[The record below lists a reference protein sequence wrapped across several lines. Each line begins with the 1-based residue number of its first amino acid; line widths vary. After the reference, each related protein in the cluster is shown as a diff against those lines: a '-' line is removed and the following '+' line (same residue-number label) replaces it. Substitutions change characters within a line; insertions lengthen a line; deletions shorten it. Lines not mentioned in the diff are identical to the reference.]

1 VNDIKDVL
9 GLALDAGPAPGTPA
23 DPGADLARG
32 RRLLRRRRL
41 MGVAGVAAAMAVGA
55 LVPFALQGSTSPA
68 LHSASSRQELG
79 ARSVP
84 SQQQWGADSGQT
96 PPPGQRLPVG
106 QTPPVGRAPVHG
118 PSVKQG
124 AGSVKLVAW
133 TGSQPPGYQVNWM
146 PSGWTVQGST
156 PFALV
161 IAPPGDTDTN
171 PDSFVGKLVVMLQSA
186 SVTSQPAGT
195 SQPVDGRPGFFE
207 SAAQAGG
214 DTEILTF
221 KNNNGQYV
229 VVQAPMSLGWSSAQL
244 AQFCGGVTVL
254 AAAQQGVG

>member
-32 RRLLRRRRL
+32 RKLLRRRR
-41 MGVAGVAAAMAVGA
+41 MAGVAGVAAAMAIGA
-55 LVPFALQGSTSPA
+55 VVPFALQGSTTPA
-68 LHSASSRQELG
+68 LQHQSASSRQ
-79 ARSVP
+79 V
-84 SQQQWGADSGQT
+84 WGVDSGQT
-96 PPPGQRLPVG
+96 PPPSQRLPAG
-106 QTPPVGRAPVHG
+106 HTPPAGRAPMHG
-118 PSVKQG
+118 PSVKAG
-124 AGSVKLVAW
+124 RGSNAAGSVKLVAW
-133 TGSQPPGYQVNWM
+133 TGTQPPGYRVNWM